1 MLDKELSSA
10 TKPPVKLEDFHHPTF
25 SEVDARGDDDNLP
38 TAHLLNDD
46 CLDMILSYFDLVELF
61 QLSSVCRRWYNL
73 CIYKISCSKYFS
85 TETFKNYNDDTQQR
99 DRSPAPASLRA
110 VMSVLSL
117 THGNLES
124 LSLSAVVGLNA
135 EILSTIGDL
144 LPNLK
149 ELEFCFELELDE
161 ALFQIIGERFV
172 TNLECLMLQSW
183 HADNIKCKWLLKDA
197 RNLRFLNI
205 TGYNDDD
212 NPNQLCLTDFISTD
226 NPLMCIRFQRFTHLH
241 PDSMTFIFKNFA
253 ATLEYIDLSYT
264 NLQGLANCSI
274 SLPELVNMKVFIA
287 PIQMYDFP
295 ISANRPPFDEI
306 KCTHQF
312 VSVLKLMPNLRVLDL
327 TYNLHLTSNRVDIVD
342 ILANHCPL
350 LEQLFLGCCWIPA
363 EKLVNLQKLS
373 FLKRLD
379 VDHCKSRRGMCLNLP
394 SYDFITSF
402 WNIATFVIP
411 HLKKLEYFSLTHSFW
426 SDKQMDRTIQGH
438 ELFEFLKNAGP
449 KFKGIF
455 LTTAKSRDGGEP
467 YDFVAEAVKMCK
479 TLNRTSLMKIYLHNH
494 MFINKNSALIMDYFD
509 SISPPFVRVKF
520 SGNSFSEKLNSS
532 DVRSKYVNLPKFL
545 M

>member
-1 MLDKELSSA
+1 MLDEEFSGT
-10 TKPPVKLEDFHHPTF
+10 TKTTVKLEDFHHPIF

-46 CLDMILSYFDLVELF
+46 CLDMILSYSDLVELI

-73 CIYKISCSKYFS
+73 CIYKISCSNYFS
-85 TETFKNYNDDTQQR
+85 TRMFKNHNDFW
-99 DRSPAPASLRA
+99 DRQFLDPSPASLEA
-110 VMSVLSL
+110 VMSILSL
-117 THGNLES
+117 THRNLES
-124 LSLSAVVGLNA
+124 LSLSAVVDLNA

-149 ELEFCFELELDE
+149 ELELCSELELDE
-161 ALFQIIGERFV
+161 ALFRVIGERFV
-172 TNLECLMLQSW
+172 KKLECLKLQSW
-183 HADNIKCKWLLKDA
+183 HVENIKQQKQEVLLKDT
-197 RNLRFLNI
+197 RNLKFLSI
-205 TGYNDDD
+205 TGYDDDD
-212 NPNQLCLTDFISTD
+212 NPKELCLTDFISTE
-226 NPLMCIRFQRFTHLH
+226 NPLMCICLERVNHLH
-241 PDSMTFIFKNFA
+241 PDSMSFVFKNFA
-253 ATLEYIDLSYT
+253 TTLEYINLSNT

-287 PIQMYDFP
+287 QADSIRYNGPPVEQTRYSDRL
-295 ISANRPPFDEI
+295 ISVF
-306 KCTHQF
+306 
-312 VSVLKLMPNLRVLDL
+312 KLMPNLRVLDL
-327 TYNLHLTSNRVDIVD
+327 TYNLHLTSNRVDIVN

-350 LEQLFLGCCWIPA
+350 LEQLFLGECWIPV

-373 FLKRLD
+373 FLKRLYLD
-379 VDHCKSRRGMCLNLP
+379 NCKLRREMCLDLP
-394 SYDFITSF
+394 SYDYVASF

-411 HLKKLEYFSLTHSFW
+411 HLKKLEYFSLTNIYW
-426 SDKQMDRTIQGH
+426 TDTLMDRTIQGH

-467 YDFVAEAVKMCK
+467 YDFVADAVKMCK

-509 SISPPFVRVKF
+509 SISPPFIQVKF
-520 SGNSFSEKLNSS
+520 SDYSFSEKLYSY